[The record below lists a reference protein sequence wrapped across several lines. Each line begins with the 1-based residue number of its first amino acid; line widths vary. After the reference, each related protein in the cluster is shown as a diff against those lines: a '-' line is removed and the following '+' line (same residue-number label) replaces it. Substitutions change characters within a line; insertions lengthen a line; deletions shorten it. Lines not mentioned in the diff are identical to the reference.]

1 MIDPNTI
8 RRIFDTADIYEV
20 VSDFVRLKKR
30 GVNYVGCCPF
40 HDEKTASFTVSPS
53 KGIYKCFGCG
63 KGGNVVNFVME
74 HEQFTYVEALKYLG
88 AKYHIP
94 IEEKELSEEERRE
107 KSERESML
115 IVTSYARDYFVRNL
129 WDTDEGRSVGL
140 GYFRSRG
147 LSDEMIKRF
156 ELGYSP
162 RKRNALAVDA
172 TADGY
177 KRDFLIKTGL
187 VIASERGDFDR
198 FHERVIFPIRDMGGK
213 VIAFGGRIM
222 TSEKTAKYL
231 NSPESE
237 IYHKSNTLYGIYFA
251 RQQIMRADRCYLV
264 EGYLDVISFHQLGI
278 SNTVASSGTSLTVE
292 QIRTVRRLTPNITII
307 YDGDKAGIRAS
318 LRGIDMLLSEGMNVR
333 VLALP
338 EGEDPDSFARAR
350 DIGEVE
356 AYISENEADFIVFM
370 ARFLVETAG
379 DDPVKRA
386 GAIKE
391 IVDSISRIPDG
402 IVRTVYIRE
411 AATVLNMGEKILF
424 SEVNRNIRQRLG
436 DKRSG
441 QNFRKESYSADK
453 GGYFDSTAA
462 VQPGPNLSGIQDTS
476 GSSNSA
482 SYCETEER
490 MLIRFLLLYG
500 DKCTHPDEEEN
511 VGNYIIRELDADE
524 LELFSPPLRKI
535 VDEYRAHAGEAD
547 FSPSAYFI
555 KSEDNAISRIVAD
568 ILSEPYELSA
578 IWKTSG
584 GEESERGETGI
595 GEFLPKVIN
604 LYKLRRLELMIKE
617 TDRDILKAQNEGNE
631 EVLMDRVRRKTLLSR
646 MRRAINESIG
656 YNGIG

>member
-338 EGEDPDSFARAR
+338 EGEDPDSFARVR

-370 ARFLVETAG
+370 TRFLVEAAG

-386 GAIKE
+386 GAIRE

-411 AATVLNMGEKILF
+411 AAAVLNMGEKILF

-441 QNFRKESYSADK
+441 KSSRKEPYSTDK
-453 GGYFDSTAA
+453 GGYFDTAVA
-462 VQPGPNLSGIQDTS
+462 VQPERNLSGIMPDAA
-476 GSSNSA
+476 GEDAA

-500 DKCTHPDEEEN
+500 DKCTYPDEEEN
-511 VGNYIIRELDADE
+511 IGNYIIRELDADE

-631 EVLMDRVRRKTLLSR
+631 EVLMDKVRRKTLLSR